1 MTYSSGGLIE
11 ASDFNSIVGSTTG
24 SGATINQIWTTGSN
38 DCGYG
43 QSAVA
48 TVASSNI
55 IYASDWASMINTLN
69 NIKNHQSGSGSGI
82 SAPTAGSVNYY
93 LPSLSSALSGV
104 YSNRLA
110 KNSTGST
117 GSAAWSDSITS
128 TGYLTTATLN
138 MTRTFTFGNVD
149 QARYFFNAGGKI
161 GFNVI
166 SAYDNIGDTTGG
178 DLVTLAYTNFNNMY
192 IMARSGSGIGGTGGT
207 VSVNR
212 TDVGYYNLGTSYT
225 TLATINDS
233 VAYYSGEY
241 AQFDVATDGSAGSN
255 SGNGYQITMNLKI
268 YSPGRNDV
276 WQPLNVTFNYTTNV
290 VYPETTYL
298 GASWG
303 TVTLG

>member
-1 MTYSSGGLIE
+1 MTYSSGGLIQ
-11 ASDFNSIVGSTTG
+11 ASDFNGFVGSTTG

-43 QSAVA
+43 QSAVS

-82 SAPTAGSVNYY
+82 SAPTAGSLISYSS
-93 LPSLSSALSGV
+93 SLSGAISGA
-104 YSNRLA
+104 YSNRLT

-117 GSAAWSDSITS
+117 GSAAWADTITNS
-128 TGYLTTATLN
+128 GATPATLN

-161 GFNVI
+161 GFTVI
-166 SAYDNIGDTTGG
+166 SAFDNIGNPVGSE
-178 DLVTLAYTNFNNMY
+178 LVTLAYTNFNNMY

-207 VSVNR
+207 QSVNR
-212 TDVGYYNLGTSYT
+212 TDVGYYNLATGYT
-225 TLATINDS
+225 TLATINDP
-233 VAYYSGEY
+233 VTYYSGEY
-241 AQFDVATDGSAGSN
+241 TQFDVKTDGSAGSN

-268 YSPGRNDV
+268 YSPGYDTWN
-276 WQPLNVTFNYTTNV
+276 PLNVTFNYTTNV

-298 GASWG
+298 SASWG
-303 TVTLG
+303 TVALA